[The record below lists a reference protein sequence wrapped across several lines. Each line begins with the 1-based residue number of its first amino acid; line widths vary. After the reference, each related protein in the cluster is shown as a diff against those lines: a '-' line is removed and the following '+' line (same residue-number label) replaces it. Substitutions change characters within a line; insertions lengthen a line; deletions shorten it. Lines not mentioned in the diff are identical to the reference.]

1 MGRAVP
7 ESTLKTRAVTVGRSL
22 VLALLLYAAAGTWL
36 CTAAGAQPKVVSVN
50 LFEAFPPAK
59 RIFLEGPFEV
69 QVPYKRGWPEGLSE
83 LTVERGQLVLR
94 PVRASARDQAL
105 LSKRFVLSGL
115 SRQGLALR
123 HHAGMSKRYYR
134 GIVEIAVKPDGN
146 LQIRNQLPTLEYVI
160 AVVGSETLPNWPV
173 EALKAQAVLTQ
184 TRLFRYKVN
193 DDLGDTTQQEAYLG
207 AEHSRPDVRSAVQ
220 SVWGQVLT
228 YDHRAIQPF
237 YHSTCAGRISAGD
250 EMFGKKAKE
259 LVYLEA
265 KDCPFCKDSPFL
277 KTTRSKI
284 SKSRYSRVFGSGLP
298 RVGTV
303 DSAKR
308 PLEIVLG
315 NGKRSRGYDFW
326 IKLGKNFGWD
336 KVPGTRFSI
345 AESAD
350 GSIELSSTGAGHGV
364 GMCQWGAAG
373 QARLGKTYREILNYY
388 FPGTVIE

>member
-7 ESTLKTRAVTVGRSL
+7 ESAVKAGPVKVGLSL
-22 VLALLLYAAAGTWL
+22 FLALLLYAAGCTWL

-50 LFEAFPPAK
+50 LFEAFAPTS

-69 QVPYKRGWPEGLSE
+69 QIPYKRGWPEGLSE
-83 LTVERGQLVLR
+83 LSAEGGQIVLR
-94 PVRASARDQAL
+94 PVKTSARSQSI

-160 AVVGSETLPNWPV
+160 AVVGSETFPNWPV

-207 AEHSRPDVRSAVQ
+207 ADRSRHDVRSAVQ

-250 EMFGKKAKE
+250 EMFGEKAKE

-265 KDCPFCKDSPFL
+265 KDCPFCQDSPFMK
-277 KTTRSKI
+277 KTSSKI
-284 SKSRYSRVFGSGLP
+284 SKSRFAGVFGSGLP
-298 RVGTV
+298 RVCTV
-303 DSAKR
+303 DSAGR

-326 IKLGKNFGWD
+326 IKLGKNLGWD
-336 KVPGTRFSI
+336 KVPGTRFRI

-350 GSIELSSTGAGHGV
+350 GSVELSSTGAGHGV

-373 QARLGKTYREILNYY
+373 QARLGKTYREILNFY
-388 FPGTVIE
+388 FPGTAIE